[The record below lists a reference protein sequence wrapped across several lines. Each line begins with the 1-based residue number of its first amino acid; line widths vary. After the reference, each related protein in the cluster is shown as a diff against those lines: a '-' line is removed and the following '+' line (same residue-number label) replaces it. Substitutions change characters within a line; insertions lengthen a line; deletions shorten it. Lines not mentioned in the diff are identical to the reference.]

1 MIPLN
6 RNLDPLQRSGIR
18 VYTNLAKEVGGCV
31 MLTIGEPDFDTPQA
45 IKDALA
51 ASLAAGRTHYAPN
64 QGTDE
69 LRKAIAD
76 FERRRGMEVDESRVL
91 VTLGA
96 TGALFTG
103 LLGILNPGD
112 EVIIPTPAFL
122 LYDTI
127 VTVAGAK
134 AVPLDLSKTGFQI
147 TKEALEAVM
156 TPKTKAIILN
166 SPNNPTGTVLSR
178 ESLDTVKEAVL
189 GKPIYVVCDNV
200 YNQLS
205 YGDCPDLALDADLK
219 EQLLVC
225 QSFSKPY
232 AMTGWRVGYLIAPGD
247 VLSRLLL
254 LNAAQIASVPTFIQD
269 ACVTALRTDISPMRE
284 IYRSRRDYVCQ
295 RLKDMGLTFPAPEG
309 AFYVFV
315 DVRKYGMTDT
325 EFATRLIREAKVA
338 TVPGSCFGSDGFIR
352 LSYCCSMED
361 LKEGL
366 DRLEQFIRSTL

>member
-6 RNLDPLQRSGIR
+6 ANLDPLQRSGIR

-31 MLTIGEPDFDTPQA
+31 MLTIGEPDFDTPQP

-51 ASLAAGRTHYAPN
+51 ASLAANRTHYAPN

-76 FERRRGMEVDESRVL
+76 FERSRGMEVDDSRVL

-96 TGALFTG
+96 TGALFTAM
-103 LLGILNPGD
+103 LGILNPGD

-127 VTVAGAK
+127 LTVAGTK
-134 AVPLDLSKTGFQI
+134 AVPLDLAKSDFQI
-147 TKEALEAVM
+147 TKEALDAVIS
-156 TPKTKAIILN
+156 PKTKAIILN
-166 SPNNPTGTVLSR
+166 SPNNPTGTVLNR
-178 ESLDTVKEAVL
+178 ESLNAVKEAVL
-189 GKPIYVVCDNV
+189 GKDIFVVCDNV

-205 YGDCPDLALDADLK
+205 YGDCPDLALDTDLK
-219 EQLLVC
+219 EQLLLC

-247 VLSRLLL
+247 VLPRLLL

-269 ACVTALRTDISPMRE
+269 ACVTALQTDISEMRE
-284 IYRSRRDYVCQ
+284 IYRSRRDYVCG
-295 RLKDMGLTFPAPEG
+295 RLRDMGLSFPAPEG

-315 DVRKYGMTDT
+315 DIRKFGMTGAD
-325 EFATRLIREAKVA
+325 FCTRLIREGRVA
-338 TVPGSCFGSDGFIR
+338 AVPGSCFGSEGFIR

-366 DRLEQFIRSTL
+366 DRLEQFIRSIL

>member
-1 MIPLN
+1 MILLN

-127 VTVAGAK
+127 VTVADAK

-189 GKPIYVVCDNV
+189 GKPIFVVCDNV

-269 ACVTALRTDISPMRE
+269 ACVTALKTDISPMRE
-284 IYRSRRDYVCQ
+284 IYRKRRDFVCG
-295 RLKDMGLTFPAPEG
+295 RLKKMNLTFPEPEG

-315 DVRKYGMTDT
+315 DIRKFGIPSG
-325 EFATRLIREAKVA
+325 EFCTRLIREAKVA
-338 TVPGSCFGSDGFIR
+338 AVPGACFGAEGYIR
-352 LSYCCSMED
+352 LSYCTSED
-361 LKEGL
+361 QLAKGM
-366 DRLEQFIRSTL
+366 DRMEQFLQTL

>member
-6 RNLDPLQRSGIR
+6 ANLDPLQRSGIR

-31 MLTIGEPDFDTPQA
+31 MLTIGEPDFDTPRP

-51 ASLAAGRTHYAPN
+51 ASLTANRTHYAPN

-76 FERRRGMEVDESRVL
+76 FERSRGMEVDESRVL

-103 LLGILNPGD
+103 LLGVLNPGD

-134 AVPLDLSKTGFQI
+134 AVPLDLAETDFQI
-147 TKEALEAVM
+147 TKEALDAVIS
-156 TPKTKAIILN
+156 PKTKAIILN
-166 SPNNPTGTVLSR
+166 SPNNPTGTVLNR
-178 ESLDTVKEAVL
+178 ESLDAVKEAVL
-189 GKPIYVVCDNV
+189 GKDIFVVCDNV

-205 YGDCPDLALDADLK
+205 YSDCPDLALDADLK
-219 EQLLVC
+219 EQLLLC

-269 ACVTALRTDISPMRE
+269 ACVTALQTDVTPMQE
-284 IYRSRRDYVCQ
+284 TYRSRRDYVCG
-295 RLKDMGLTFPAPEG
+295 RLKEMGLPFPAPEG

-315 DVRKYGMTDT
+315 DIRKFGMTGAD
-325 EFATRLIREAKVA
+325 FCTRLIREGRVA
-338 TVPGSCFGSDGFIR
+338 AVPGSCFGSEGFIR

-366 DRLEQFIRSTL
+366 DRLERFIQML